1 MQIAQVVMMSIF
13 GNQVKYFDSYLLLF
27 GRSLIILQLTFHIPL
42 IYYVGKE
49 HILQSLDEIKN
60 YSLSQMVDR
69 IKQNSS
75 TADPRNF
82 RLQRQYEIIKEQNPR
97 NEIEE

>member
-1 MQIAQVVMMSIF
+1 
-13 GNQVKYFDSYLLLF
+13 
-27 GRSLIILQLTFHIPL
+27 
-42 IYYVGKE
+42 VGKE

-75 TADPRNF
+75 TADPRNL